1 MGNLAIETALIEE
14 RIKTLRQKLLE
25 NYRSQYNKTTVD
37 FNLVKGKKYYKL
49 VLMDPGASVHC
60 FISRQTGAVYKPATW
75 QRPAAHARYNLLD
88 DISFAECLRRAD
100 WAGNYLYL
108 R

>member
-14 RIKTLRQKLLE
+14 RIETLRQKLLE
-25 NYRSQYNKTTVD
+25 NYKSQYHKTQVD

-60 FISRQTGAVYKPATW
+60 FISRQTGAVYKAASWRAPAKY
-75 QRPAAHARYNLLD
+75 ARFNLLD
-88 DISFAECLRRAD
+88 DVSFALALERCD
-100 WAGNYLYL
+100 WSGSYLYL
-108 R
+108 K